1 MSCFDTLTFTRTMPD
16 GTCVTESDQY
26 QFKDFACLQ
35 SRYAINDDNKLVL
48 VEDRSNGTAQGLT
61 GKKENDGKYF
71 INDE

>member
-48 VEDRSNGTAQGLT
+48 VEDRSNGTA
-61 GKKENDGKYF
+61 
-71 INDE
+71 